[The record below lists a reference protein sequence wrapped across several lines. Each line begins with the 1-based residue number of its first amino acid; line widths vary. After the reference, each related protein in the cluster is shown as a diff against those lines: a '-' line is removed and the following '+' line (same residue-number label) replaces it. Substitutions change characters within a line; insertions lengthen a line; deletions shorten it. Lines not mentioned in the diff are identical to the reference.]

1 MDEFQE
7 ILQDFLIESFE
18 LIEQLD
24 QDLVELESRPDDLDL
39 LNRIFRVAHTIKGAS
54 SFLNFDVLTH
64 LTHHMENLLNMA
76 RHGDLVIDADVM
88 DVILESIDLMKALLV
103 RIRDSGADAGLEVGQ
118 CVERLDAVANGT
130 PLSSVTETVTV
141 TASETVV
148 AVEPQTDAEEEADYS
163 GMSEAEVEA
172 EIERLIAQRQ
182 AEDAAKRANKAN
194 SSAPVEEEPD
204 YEGMDDAEVEAEIER
219 LLAKRQAED
228 AAKRAQKAA
237 ETSTAPSVAAPVAAP
252 ITSEPMPQ
260 SEPIPAPVPVAP
272 AAPAVQPKV
281 EAKPATPV
289 ARRAA
294 EPKEEGEN
302 RGGGAVEQTIRVD
315 VKRLDHLMNLIG
327 ELVLGKNRLIKI
339 NDDVEER
346 YEGEAFLEE
355 LNQVVSIVS
364 LVTTDLQ
371 IAVMKTRM
379 LPIGKVFNKFPRMIR
394 DLSRELNKKI
404 ELEITGEET
413 ELDKSIVEEIGDPLV
428 HIIRNSCD
436 HGIETPDVRLSSGK
450 EETGTIHLKAYHEGN
465 HIVIQIIDDGKGLDA
480 EMLKLKSIEKG
491 IITEKEAEG
500 MSEKEAFGLIFRP
513 GFSTAAQVTSVSGR
527 GVGMDVVKTNIE
539 KLNGM
544 IDIDSEV
551 GKGTSMKLK
560 IPLTLAI
567 IQALL
572 VGVQEEYYAIPLA
585 SVLETVR
592 ISKDE
597 IYTVESRSVMR
608 LRDEV
613 LSLVHIGDIFE
624 VERVFDNSE
633 HAYVVVLGLA
643 ESKIGLIVDSLVGQE
658 EIVIKS
664 LGEYLKGIEGIAGAT
679 IRGDGGVTLIV
690 DVAALMQMAKSVKST
705 VGQESAEA
713 KGRLGVKNK
722 PSDYKVMIVDD
733 SKTDRTIMRKS
744 LEPMGITL
752 VEATDGIE
760 ALNILK
766 QADHT
771 FDAMLI
777 DIEMPRMDGYS
788 LAAEIKKYNKYK
800 NLPLIAVTSRTG
812 KADRMRG
819 VESGMVEYITK
830 PYSSEYLM
838 NVVKRN
844 IKFNEGL

>member
-7 ILQDFLIESFE
+7 ILQDFLVESFE

-24 QDLVELESRPDDLDL
+24 QDLVELESSPEDLEL
-39 LNRIFRVAHTIKGAS
+39 LNRIFRVAHTVKGAS

-64 LTHHMENLLNMA
+64 LTHHMENILNLA
-76 RHGDLVIDADVM
+76 RHGDLLIDANIM
-88 DVILESIDLMKALLV
+88 DVILESVDLMKNLLEQ
-103 RIRDSGADAGLEVGQ
+103 IRDSGSDEGLDVSA
-118 CVERLDAVANGT
+118 CVERLDRAAGGDGNVEHPEAASGESA
-130 PLSSVTETVTV
+130 PAEP
-141 TASETVV
+141 SETPSPE
-148 AVEPQTDAEEEADYS
+148 APKEEASADEEEPDYAN
-163 GMSEAEVEA
+163 MSDDEVEA
-172 EIERLIAQRQ
+172 EIARLLAQRQ
-182 AEDAAKRANKAN
+182 AEDKAKR
-194 SSAPVEEEPD
+194 
-204 YEGMDDAEVEAEIER
+204 EA
-219 LLAKRQAED
+219 K
-228 AAKRAQKAA
+228 KAA
-237 ETSTAPSVAAPVAAP
+237 GGDAKEETEEAPEAIPEAAPAPVA
-252 ITSEPMPQ
+252 Q
-260 SEPIPAPVPVAP
+260 
-272 AAPAVQPKV
+272 
-281 EAKPATPV
+281 AKPAQE
-289 ARRAA
+289 RAQPKAAPSSKAPA
-294 EPKEEGEN
+294 EK
-302 RGGGAVEQTIRVD
+302 RSGASVEQTIRVD

-346 YEGEAFLEE
+346 YEGEEFLEE

-394 DLSRELNKKI
+394 DLSRELGKKI
-404 ELEITGEET
+404 ELEIGGEET

-436 HGIETPDVRLSSGK
+436 HGIEDPDERAAKGK
-450 EETGTIHLKAYHEGN
+450 NEAGTIQLKAYNEGN
-465 HIVIQIIDDGKGLDA
+465 HIVIQITDDGKGLDVDI
-480 EMLKLKSIEKG
+480 LKSKSLEKG
-491 IITEKEAEG
+491 VISEKEADN
-500 MSEKEAFGLIFRP
+500 MSDKEAFGLIFRP
-513 GFSTAAQVTSVSGR
+513 GLSTAKTVTNVSGR

-539 KLNGM
+539 KLNGI
-544 IDIDSEV
+544 IDIESEV
-551 GKGTSMKLK
+551 DKFTTINLK

-592 ISKDE
+592 ITTDE
-597 IYTVESRSVMR
+597 IYTVENRSVMR
-608 LRDEV
+608 LREEV

-624 VERVFDNSE
+624 VERVFDGGE

-664 LGEYLKGIEGIAGAT
+664 LGEYLKGIDGIAGAT

-690 DVAALMQMAKSVKST
+690 DVAALMEMSKSIKST
-705 VGQESAEA
+705 IGSESS
-713 KGRLGVKNK
+713 GGSGVKEK
-722 PSDYKVMIVDD
+722 TQPSDYCVMIVDD
-733 SKTDRTIMRKS
+733 SKTDRTIMRTS
-744 LEPMGITL
+744 LAPLGITL
-752 VEATDGIE
+752 IEATDGME

-766 QADHT
+766 AGEHN

-788 LAAEIKKYNKYK
+788 LASEIKKYNKYK
-800 NLPLIAVTSRTG
+800 HLPLIAVTSRSG
-812 KADRMRG
+812 KSDRMRG

-830 PYSSEYLM
+830 PYSPDYLL

-844 IKFNEGL
+844 IKFTMEVSS